1 MIDFGLSE
9 DYDMDGGDL
18 DNTVYGTENAGDTSS
33 SNEFGSSHFT
43 DHFGIDQNPS
53 GSETHYGAHSSA
65 NNTFGSL
72 DTTSTT
78 PKSMPW
84 DNTGS
89 NLPWDNEPVGT
100 SPHDSTD
107 QVDFSQMDDQIT
119 FKGSG
124 YTQDEINHHI
134 EEAKQDIS
142 HAKSQIRSHTE
153 LLKNSNYPETEKM
166 HIQNAE
172 RDLKEAQSELSKWQ
186 SMKPSK

>member
-1 MIDFGLSE
+1 MIDFDSL
-9 DYDMDGGDL
+9 DL
-18 DNTVYGTENAGDTSS
+18 DNMDNSNLDNSDIGTESTFDATFT
-33 SNEFGSSHFT
+33 NEFGSGHFT

-53 GSETHYGAHSSA
+53 GSETHYGAHSST
-65 NNTFGSL
+65 NNTLGSL
-72 DTTSTT
+72 NTTSAT

-89 NLPWDNEPVGT
+89 NLPWDNEPVST
-100 SPHDSTD
+100 ISHDSTN